1 MMRSAGQ
8 CGSRAHCALE
18 VIFPGCGRYAPPRNC
33 RSAQARTAPPWLSAP
48 GMPLTAAGA
57 GGTLRCPA
65 RSPSA
70 AAFPALR
77 IMRAKGFTLI
87 EVLVALA
94 IVTIGMSAV
103 LEALTSSAGAALYLR
118 SKTFAEWTALNQ
130 LERTRLR
137 AELTGQI
144 PQAGISTGHSRNA
157 GRRWHW
163 RQKVVKTLVPGVERI
178 VVNVRPASGHG
189 KDWYATVTGYVG
201 NKMAIPS
208 PSVPPWG
215 ESSLGAPAHVQPLNG
230 PLSRGSL
237 SGAGLGSAATP

>member
-1 MMRSAGQ
+1 MMRAAKQ
-8 CGSRAHCALE
+8 RGSRAQRALE
-18 VIFPGCGRYAPPRNC
+18 RIFPGRRQYL
-33 RSAQARTAPPWLSAP
+33 AQ
-48 GMPLTAAGA
+48 
-57 GGTLRCPA
+57 
-65 RSPSA
+65 
-70 AAFPALR
+70 
-77 IMRAKGFTLI
+77 GFTLI

-94 IVTIGMSAV
+94 IVTIGMAAV
-103 LEALTSSAGAALYLR
+103 LEALASSAGATLYLR

-130 LERTRLR
+130 VERTRLR

-144 PQAGISTGHSRNA
+144 PQTGTSTGHVRNA

-201 NKMAIPS
+201 DKMAIPS

-215 ESSLGAPAHVQPLNG
+215 ESSPGAPAPAQSPTG
-230 PLSRGSL
+230 ALSPGSL
-237 SGAGLGSAATP
+237 SGAGLGSGTTP